1 MPGRAR
7 RGRAFASLVAAA
19 IAVSVGYPGVAAAD
33 GGRPQVNPEEK
44 AAAMIRPAVM
54 YLAGQ
59 SYGAVRLPDGQLLSQ
74 FGPGTTMPFIATW
87 ACTAFVV
94 NPDGWVATA
103 GHCVDPDSAKLL
115 ILKRAAKEYVTQFP
129 DAPESRNPAAT
140 LEWLQKNARVE
151 GDTADRGPQV
161 TLALTYGTGTKVAG
175 KVAANVVDFRSLGK
189 GDVALLKVDK
199 HNLPSSELGTDAD
212 VSIGTSVLAVGF
224 SQSTENVTG
233 PSLDPTNKSGKVS
246 KKSTMGSAAEYEIDA
261 AVSEGMSGGPTVEL
275 NGKVIGVNSFAPVG
289 EPQPFNFVAPADGLA
304 ALLASKGV
312 KAALG
317 PADVYYRKGLQHYYA
332 GQYTEAIDDFDQTLS
347 MSPDYPGLVDLR
359 TSAANLRQ
367 QHGDFS
373 VLSGTNLLWYIAGGV
388 ALVLAVAAA
397 FTFLVV
403 RKRGRLDSSSKAPG
417 LRLVSGRRPGTAKR
431 VAARAGIKIG
441 AARLIGVTPAR
452 EPAEPHF
459 CSACGAEHHP
469 AEKFCP
475 NCGKEI
481 LGDDPLR
488 EPTASP

>member
-1 MPGRAR
+1 MPGHAR
-7 RGRAFASLVAAA
+7 RGRVVASLAAAA
-19 IAVSVGYPGVAAAD
+19 IAVSVGFPGVAAAD
-33 GGRPQVNPEEK
+33 GGRPQANPEEK

-74 FGPGTTMPFIATW
+74 FGPGTTMPFIAVW

-103 GHCVDPDSAKLL
+103 GHCVDPDTAKLL
-115 ILKRAAKEYVTQFP
+115 ILKRAAKEYITQFP
-129 DAPESRNPAAT
+129 DAPEARDPAAA
-140 LEWLQKNARVE
+140 LDWLQKNAKVE
-151 GDTADRGPQV
+151 GDTPDRGPGV
-161 TLALTYGTGTKVAG
+161 TLALTYGTGAKVAG
-175 KVAANVVDFRSLGK
+175 KAAANVVDFRPLGK

-199 HNLPSSELGTDAD
+199 HNLPSAELATDAD
-212 VSIGTSVLAVGF
+212 VSIGTAVLAVGF

-261 AVSEGMSGGPTVEL
+261 PVSEGMSGGPTVAL
-275 NGKVIGVNSFAPVG
+275 NGKVIGVNSFAPIG

-304 ALLASKGV
+304 AILASKGV
-312 KAALG
+312 KATLG
-317 PADVYYRKGLQHYYA
+317 PADAYYRKGLQHYYA

-347 MSPDYPGLVDLR
+347 MSPDYPGLADLR

-373 VLSGTNLLWYIAGGV
+373 ALSGSNLVWYIAGGV
-388 ALVLAVAAA
+388 AVVLIVAAGV
-397 FTFLVV
+397 TFMVV
-403 RKRGRLDSSSKAPG
+403 RNRWLPGAAAKVPG
-417 LRLVSGRRPGTAKR
+417 LRLVSGRRPGAGKR
-431 VAARAGIKIG
+431 VSAGAGIKIG
-441 AARLIGVTPAR
+441 AARLIGVAPPH

-459 CSACGAEHHP
+459 CSGCGAEHHP
-469 AEKFCP
+469 AERFCP

-481 LGDDPLR
+481 LGDESAR
-488 EPTASP
+488 GASR

>member
-1 MPGRAR
+1 MPGHAR
-7 RGRAFASLVAAA
+7 RGPVFASLAAAA
-19 IAVSVGYPGVAAAD
+19 IAVSVGSPGIAAAD

-59 SYGAVRLPDGQLLSQ
+59 SYGAVRLPDGQILSQ
-74 FGPGTTMPFIATW
+74 FGPGTTMPFIAAW
-87 ACTAFVV
+87 ACTAFVI

-103 GHCVDPDSAKLL
+103 GHCVDPDTAKLL
-115 ILKRAAKEYVTQFP
+115 ILKRAAKEYITQFP
-129 DAPESRNPAAT
+129 DAPDARTPAAA
-140 LEWLQKNARVE
+140 LEWLQKNAKVE
-151 GDTADRGPQV
+151 GNTADRGPEV
-161 TLALTYGTGTKVAG
+161 SLALTYGSGTTVAG
-175 KVAANVVDFRSLGK
+175 KLAANVVDFRPLGK

-199 HNLPSSELGTDAD
+199 HNLPSSELATDAD

-261 AVSEGMSGGPTVEL
+261 PVSEGMSGGPTVAL

-304 ALLASKGV
+304 TILASKGV
-312 KAALG
+312 KAGLG
-317 PADVYYRKGLQHYYA
+317 PADLYYRNGLKHYYA
-332 GQYTEAIDDFDQTLS
+332 GQYSAAIDDFDQTLS

-373 VLSGTNLLWYIAGGV
+373 ALSGANLWWYIAGEV
-388 ALVLAVAAA
+388 AAVLAVAAA
-397 FTFLVV
+397 FTLLIV
-403 RKRGRLDSSSKAPG
+403 RR
-417 LRLVSGRRPGTAKR
+417 RRPLPSLAR
-431 VAARAGIKIG
+431 VSAFRPFPRRRAAAQEAPI
-441 AARLIGVTPAR
+441 
-452 EPAEPHF
+452 EPHF
-459 CSACGAEHHP
+459 CSNCGAEHHP
-469 AEKFCP
+469 AERFCP
-475 NCGKEI
+475 NCGH
-481 LGDDPLR
+481 PVA
-488 EPTASP
+488 TAESAVEVKRSG

>member
-7 RGRAFASLVAAA
+7 RGRVFASLAAAALVGSVAA
-19 IAVSVGYPGVAAAD
+19 PGVAAAD
-33 GGRPQVNPEEK
+33 GGRPQANPEEK

-59 SYGAVRLPDGQLLSQ
+59 SYGAVRLPDGQILSQ

-115 ILKRAAKEYVTQFP
+115 ILKRAVKEYMTQFP
-129 DAPESRNPAAT
+129 DAPEARDPAAT
-140 LEWLQKNARVE
+140 LEWLQKNAKVE
-151 GDTADRGPQV
+151 GNTPDRGPEV
-161 TLALTYGTGTKVAG
+161 SLALTYGTGTKVAG
-175 KVAANVVDFRSLGK
+175 KAAANVVDFRPLGK

-199 HNLPSSELGTDAD
+199 HNLPSSELATDAE

-233 PSLDPTNKSGKVS
+233 PTLDPTNKSGKVS

-261 AVSEGMSGGPTVEL
+261 AVSEGMSGGPTVAL
-275 NGKVIGVNSFAPVG
+275 NGKVIGVNSFAPIG
-289 EPQPFNFVAPADGLA
+289 EPQPFNFVAPSDGLA
-304 ALLASKGV
+304 AILASKGV
-312 KAALG
+312 KATLG
-317 PADVYYRKGLQHYYA
+317 PADAYYRTGLKHYYA
-332 GQYTEAIDDFDQTLS
+332 GQYTEAIADFDQALS

-373 VLSGTNLLWYIAGGV
+373 VLSGTNLLWYTVGGV
-388 ALVLAVAAA
+388 VVVLAVAAGL
-397 FTFLVV
+397 TFLVV
-403 RKRGRLDSSSKAPG
+403 KKRWHLYVAAKAPG
-417 LRLVSGRRPGTAKR
+417 LRLVSGKPPGTGRR
-431 VAARAGIKIG
+431 VPARAGIKIG
-441 AARLIGVTPAR
+441 AARLIGVTPTRA
-452 EPAEPHF
+452 PAEPHF
-459 CSACGAEHHP
+459 CSGCGAEHHP

-481 LGDDPLR
+481 VGD
-488 EPTASP
+488 ESAQEASG